1 VLTRFGFV
9 LSICALII
17 FPTVGLPGQPVAVQN
32 PLHFTIVPLTVKE
45 GIPLQVM
52 LTEKLRYKEG
62 ETVRGKIVEPVYAF
76 DREVI
81 PSGTEVLGKITGF
94 KKGGTWKRMSNLLG
108 GDFTPVREPLI
119 TFDTLVLDDGSRI
132 PIETTVEAGTD
143 TVVRF
148 NSGLKSASNLKA
160 TLKQNPKTRGVVS
173 TSKQQGNDI
182 LRGMLWNLSPYHPQ
196 FVPTGVRYKATLTE
210 PLDFGSAVLGAK
222 AFSKLGSNPPTG
234 SIVYA
239 RLETP
244 LDSRTTRVGAVV
256 RAELTRPLF
265 SSDQVLIFPVG
276 SKLVGEVVQVRK
288 AGMLHHDGELAFKF
302 TKIEPPV
309 SILLGQA
316 PPLQV
321 DANLSGALVNHE
333 MGQLRINEAG
343 AMRIVESKTRL
354 LAPALAGIGLVR
366 GLNFGTESVGSAV
379 IGAAEDNMLT
389 RVLGA
394 NFEFGLPAGIAARM
408 VPPVGISLGIYGLG
422 RAIFSNL
429 LSRGQE
435 IRFPVNTPLEVR
447 LDAVE

>member
-1 VLTRFGFV
+1 
-9 LSICALII
+9 
-17 FPTVGLPGQPVAVQN
+17 
-32 PLHFTIVPLTVKE
+32 
-45 GIPLQVM
+45 
-52 LTEKLRYKEG
+52 
-62 ETVRGKIVEPVYAF
+62 
-76 DREVI
+76 
-81 PSGTEVLGKITGF
+81 
-94 KKGGTWKRMSNLLG
+94 
-108 GDFTPVREPLI
+108 
-119 TFDTLVLDDGSRI
+119 
-132 PIETTVEAGTD
+132 
-143 TVVRF
+143 
-148 NSGLKSASNLKA
+148 
-160 TLKQNPKTRGVVS
+160 
-173 TSKQQGNDI
+173 
-182 LRGMLWNLSPYHPQ
+182 MLWNLSPYHPQ

-244 LDSRTTRVGAVV
+244 LDSRTTPAGAVV

-265 SSDQVLIFPVG
+265 SSDQVLILPVG

-321 DANLSGALVNHE
+321 DAKLSGALVNHE
-333 MGQLRINEAG
+333 MGQLRINEVG
-343 AMRIVESKTRL
+343 AMRIVEPKTRL
-354 LAPALAGIGLVR
+354 FAPALAGIGLVR

-379 IGAAEDNMLT
+379 IGAAEDNILS

-422 RAIFSNL
+422 RAIFSNM

-447 LDAVE
+447 LDGVE